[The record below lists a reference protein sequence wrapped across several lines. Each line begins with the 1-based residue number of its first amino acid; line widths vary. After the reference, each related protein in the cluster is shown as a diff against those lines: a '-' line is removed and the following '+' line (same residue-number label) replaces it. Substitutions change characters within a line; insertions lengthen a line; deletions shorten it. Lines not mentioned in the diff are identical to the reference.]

1 MLEPALVSPL
11 QRTRSSTT
19 APDHTKHSR
28 SASRLTVIALQVKE
42 QPKEEEG
49 LGTYQPMRIS
59 LTDLLSGNWADDF
72 GMTEEEK
79 AAQAA
84 VQHRLQLRVQALR
97 IDLRDTLQ
105 EAAAITISQAEV
117 ARSYKRQVTTK
128 TMQHAP
134 SAGQLPAPD
143 KAGAETADMQ
153 S

>member
-1 MLEPALVSPL
+1 MCDS
-11 QRTRSSTT
+11 
-19 APDHTKHSR
+19 
-28 SASRLTVIALQVKE
+28 VITIQVNK
-42 QPKEEEG
+42 QPTEEEG

-59 LTDLLSGNWADDF
+59 LKDLLSGNWADDF

-84 VQHRLQLRVQALR
+84 VQHRLQLRVQELG

-105 EAAAITISQAEV
+105 EAAAVTISQAEV
-117 ARSYKRQVTTK
+117 ARSYKRQITTK
-128 TMQHAP
+128 TMNHAP

-143 KAGAETADMQ
+143 KAGEETADTQ